1 MSIHADNTA
10 PDPRLAILAHLAD
23 DLQRQPTGADTM
35 VAGVELYCLIRWCM
49 LKVEGRRGP
58 RDTHDADRLYD
69 TLTAA
74 YERSGAFVGVS
85 RGHAFYDVGALCE
98 AVRAVRD
105 VAGRGEEGHGPALT
119 IVPSLW

>member
-58 RDTHDADRLYD
+58 RDTLDADRLYD

-74 YERSGAFVGVS
+74 YEQSGAF

-98 AVRAVRD
+98 AVQD
-105 VAGRGEEGHGPALT
+105 VARRQE
-119 IVPSLW
+119 